1 MKHKWSLIA
10 FAAAAAIAMA
20 AETLKV
26 ERDEVALRGTPDTYG
41 KAIATMPKGTTLNVV
56 EQNKSF
62 AKVDFNGTVGWV
74 RLKDLKPR
82 ENVANNDAGAGRGLG
97 DAAPGYEVGAGKGL
111 GDRGTAYG
119 KAVGGDATKIDK
131 LIVLRQDQI
140 DSGAWQKWAA
150 EGKVGAAAKGG
161 N

>member
-10 FAAAAAIAMA
+10 LAAAAAIAVA

-26 ERDEVALRGTPDTYG
+26 ERDEVALRSTPDTYG
-41 KAIATMPKGTTLNVV
+41 PAIKTMPKGTTLNVI
-56 EQNKSF
+56 EQNKTF

-82 ENVANNDAGAGRGLG
+82 ENVGANASAAGQMSSAGT
-97 DAAPGYEVGAGKGL
+97 AEEVGAGKNL
-111 GDRGTAYG
+111 GDRGEAYG

-131 LIVLRQDQI
+131 LIDLRQKQI

>member
-10 FAAAAAIAMA
+10 LAAAAAIAVA

-26 ERDEVALRGTPDTYG
+26 ERDEVALRGTPDAYG
-41 KAIATMPKGTTLNVV
+41 PAIKTMPKGTTLNVI
-56 EQNKSF
+56 EQNKTF

-82 ENVANNDAGAGRGLG
+82 ENVGANASATGGINPSG
-97 DAAPGYEVGAGKGL
+97 DVGEVGAGKGL
-111 GDRGTAYG
+111 GDRAEAYG
-119 KAVGGDATKIDK
+119 KAVGGDSTKIDT
-131 LIVLRQDQI
+131 LIDLRQKQI